1 MKQKV
6 FALITALC
14 MAATTL
20 PAVFAD
26 GVESGE
32 LTIGTSAQEQCS
44 CVALCTEGNI
54 NPDCPVCSLDPS
66 ACEGTPLRPMLF
78 GAPRAGDV
86 LYLDENGVQQTAT
99 NAIQITEEYLALL
112 GGWYVVDGT
121 VGINKRVSVSY
132 DVNLILADGCT
143 LTINGGIEVKEGASL
158 TIYAQSTGSS
168 MGTLIA
174 QVDIMNYDA
183 GIGVSSGSSGKSGT
197 LTINGG
203 VVTATGGTGSA
214 GIGGGDGGAGGEI
227 TINGGIVTATGGS
240 NAAGIGGGYGGGG
253 GEITITGGKVDATGG
268 SYGAGIGRGQ
278 NGSGGTITIEGGEV
292 TATGGSYGAG
302 IGGGWFSGGGT
313 ITIEGGTVIATGGWS
328 GAGIGGGVLG
338 SGSTFSTGTDGNAV
352 IFATGSNA
360 QHIEDQSSKNSW
372 RGIIFEG
379 TEGKVYGTNVTPT
392 EDFTIPADKT
402 LTIEED
408 KTLTIQTDLT
418 MTNEGT
424 VTTEEGGTLINHGR
438 IENSGTLPE
447 TIIGNQ
453 PPKITTANLSDGEVG
468 TAYSHSFAAT
478 GESTWGLASG
488 STLPA
493 GLTLNSDGT
502 ITGTPT
508 AEGLFTFTVKAENN
522 AGSNSKEYTLH
533 IAAKPDTTPP
543 TLTAGT
549 VNRTSDKDATVTFHS
564 DEAGTY
570 YYEVVESGT
579 AEPTINTTGTGTS
592 CDTTEQTI
600 SLTNLSGTSAKD
612 IYIVAKDTA
621 GNQSTTL
628 KMEIPAYVEPTT
640 PSQPTTPAD
649 TDHTVQSGS
658 GQQAD
663 EENTGLP
670 SLWER
675 AIQRIRSTPVGGRL
689 KIYIG
694 SYTAIPDKVLDAL
707 RSRAVTATFYDADG
721 VEVTLPAG
729 QVPPAN
735 VYASWTLR
743 QLGNYLTQEQEQ
755 EQQEQTQTAQQ
766 QAPTETT
773 TPASDTG
780 KPNPETG
787 SGTTVLPAIGVSA
800 LSVICLAALCKKR

>member
-14 MAATTL
+14 MAATAL

-26 GVESGE
+26 GGESGE

-99 NAIQITEEYLALL
+99 NAIQVAKSDTQWD
-112 GGWYVVDGT
+112 GGWYVVSTNITIGSQDTPQRIT
-121 VGINKRVSVSY
+121 VNGEVH
-132 DVNLILADGCT
+132 LILADGCT
-143 LTINGGIEVKEGASL
+143 LTVNGGIGVGDGNSL

-168 MGTLIA
+168 MGTLIV
-174 QVDIMNYDA
+174 QNVDAYNA
-183 GIGVSSGSSGKSGT
+183 GIGGGGT
-197 LTINGG
+197 IIINGG
-203 VVTATGGTGSA
+203 EVDATGGDYGAGIGGGFKNGGGEITISNGEVTATGG
-214 GIGGGDGGAGGEI
+214 
-227 TINGGIVTATGGS
+227 N

-253 GEITITGGKVDATGG
+253 GEITISGGEVTATGING
-268 SYGAGIGRGQ
+268 GAGIGGGALGGGGTIIISGGEVDATSGGGAAGIGGGN
-278 NGSGGTITIEGGEV
+278 NGDGGTITIEGGEV
-292 TATGGSYGAG
+292 DAKGGDSAAGIGGGNNGDGGEITINGGKVTATGGKYGAG
-302 IGGGWFSGGGT
+302 IGGGNNGDGGE
-313 ITIEGGTVIATGGWS
+313 ITISDGTVTATGGDY
-328 GAGIGGGVLG
+328 GADIGGGL
-338 SGSTFSTGTDGNAV
+338 SGDGGTFSTGTDGNAV
-352 IFATGSNA
+352 IFASGGKAN
-360 QHIEDQSSKNSW
+360 IEDKSKQDSW
-372 RGIIFEG
+372 QGIIFEG

-402 LTIEED
+402 LTIEEG
-408 KTLTIQTDLT
+408 KTLTISTDLS

-424 VTTEEGGTLINHGR
+424 IQNDGTIHNEGTIQNDGLIDGDGTIQN
-438 IENSGTLPE
+438 
-447 TIIGNQ
+447 
-453 PPKITTANLSDGEVG
+453 
-468 TAYSHSFAAT
+468 
-478 GESTWGLASG
+478 
-488 STLPA
+488 
-493 GLTLNSDGT
+493 DGT
-502 ITGTPT
+502 ITGDGTI
-508 AEGLFTFTVKAENN
+508 ACTV
-522 AGSNSKEYTLH
+522 
-533 IAAKPDTTPP
+533 I
-543 TLTAGT
+543 
-549 VNRTSDKDATVTFHS
+549 
-564 DEAGTY
+564 
-570 YYEVVESGT
+570 
-579 AEPTINTTGTGTS
+579 EPT
-592 CDTTEQTI
+592 QP
-600 SLTNLSGTSAKD
+600 
-612 IYIVAKDTA
+612 
-621 GNQSTTL
+621 Q
-628 KMEIPAYVEPTT
+628 PPQPTT
-640 PSQPTTPAD
+640 PEPTVPAD

-663 EENTGLP
+663 EESTSLP

-755 EQQEQTQTAQQ
+755 EQQEQTAQQ
-766 QAPTETT
+766 QAPTPTESATE

-787 SGTTVLPAIGVSA
+787 AGATPA
-800 LSVICLAALCKKR
+800 AALLVAVVALTGLGFTLKRR

>member
-1 MKQKV
+1 MKQRL

-26 GVESGE
+26 GGESGE

-99 NAIQITEEYLALL
+99 NAIQVAKSDTQWD
-112 GGWYVVDGT
+112 GGWYVVSTNITIGSQDTPQRIT
-121 VGINKRVSVSY
+121 VNGEVH
-132 DVNLILADGCT
+132 LILADGCT
-143 LTINGGIEVKEGASL
+143 LTVNGGIGVGDGNSL

-168 MGTLIA
+168 MGTLIV
-174 QVDIMNYDA
+174 QNVDAYN
-183 GIGVSSGSSGKSGT
+183 
-197 LTINGG
+197 
-203 VVTATGGTGSA
+203 A
-214 GIGGGDGGAGGEI
+214 GIGGGYNGDGGTI
-227 TINGGIVTATGGS
+227 TINGGKVDATGGS
-240 NAAGIGGGYGGGG
+240 WGAAGIGGGYGGGG
-253 GEITITGGKVDATGG
+253 GEITIEGGEVTATGG
-268 SYGAGIGRGQ
+268 RWGAGIGGGDSGAGGTITIKGGEVDTTGGGGAAGIGGGYNGGGGEITISHGKVTATGGDYGAGIGG
-278 NGSGGTITIEGGEV
+278 GSGGGGNITIEGGEV
-292 TATGGSYGAG
+292 TATGGINAAG
-302 IGGGWFSGGGT
+302 IGGGAASD
-313 ITIEGGTVIATGGWS
+313 S
-328 GAGIGGGVLG
+328 
-338 SGSTFSTGTDGNAV
+338 SGSFSTGTDGNAV
-352 IFATGSNA
+352 IFATGGSGGSDIQDN
-360 QHIEDQSSKNSW
+360 DTSGWS
-372 RGIIFEG
+372 GVIFQG
-379 TEGKVYGTNVTPT
+379 DSGKVYGTNVTPT
-392 EDFTIPADKT
+392 QDFTIPNGKT
-402 LTIEED
+402 LTIEQG
-408 KTLTIQTDLT
+408 KTLTIRTGVT

-424 VTTEEGGTLINHGR
+424 ITNNGAIQNNGTIQNDGLIDGKGTLYN
-438 IENSGTLPE
+438 
-447 TIIGNQ
+447 
-453 PPKITTANLSDGEVG
+453 
-468 TAYSHSFAAT
+468 
-478 GESTWGLASG
+478 
-488 STLPA
+488 
-493 GLTLNSDGT
+493 DGT
-502 ITGTPT
+502 ITGDGTIT
-508 AEGLFTFTVKAENN
+508 CTV
-522 AGSNSKEYTLH
+522 
-533 IAAKPDTTPP
+533 I
-543 TLTAGT
+543 
-549 VNRTSDKDATVTFHS
+549 
-564 DEAGTY
+564 
-570 YYEVVESGT
+570 
-579 AEPTINTTGTGTS
+579 EPT
-592 CDTTEQTI
+592 QP
-600 SLTNLSGTSAKD
+600 
-612 IYIVAKDTA
+612 
-621 GNQSTTL
+621 Q
-628 KMEIPAYVEPTT
+628 PPQPTT
-640 PSQPTTPAD
+640 PEPTVPAD

-755 EQQEQTQTAQQ
+755 QEQTAQQ
-766 QAPTETT
+766 QAPTPTESATE

-787 SGTTVLPAIGVSA
+787 AGATPA
-800 LSVICLAALCKKR
+800 AALLVAVVALTGLGFTLKRR

>member
-1 MKQKV
+1 MKQRV

-14 MAATTL
+14 MAATAL

-26 GVESGE
+26 GGESGE
-32 LTIGTSAQEQCS
+32 LTIGTSTQEQCS

-78 GAPRAGDV
+78 GAPRAGV
-86 LYLDENGVQQTAT
+86 TYLDENGQTKT
-99 NAIQITEEYLALL
+99 LAESCTTIDT
-112 GGWYVVDGT
+112 GTTAWANGWYVVDGT
-121 VGINKRVSVSY
+121 VEINQRVAVNG
-132 DVNLILADGCT
+132 DVHLILVDGYT
-143 LTINGGIEVKEGASL
+143 LTVNGGIEVGDGNSL

-168 MGTLIA
+168 MGTLIV
-174 QVDIMNYDA
+174 QNVDAYN
-183 GIGVSSGSSGKSGT
+183 
-197 LTINGG
+197 
-203 VVTATGGTGSA
+203 A
-214 GIGGGDGGAGGEI
+214 GIGGGYNGAGGEI
-227 TINGGIVTATGGS
+227 TIKGGEVDATGGGG
-240 NAAGIGGGYGGGG
+240 AAGIGGGRNGTGGT
-253 GEITITGGKVDATGG
+253 ITI
-268 SYGAGIGRGQ
+268 
-278 NGSGGTITIEGGEV
+278 NGGTITIEGGEV
-292 TATGGSYGAG
+292 DAKGGDSAAGIGGGYNGAGGEITISDGKVTATGGDYGAG
-302 IGGGWFSGGGT
+302 IGGGSNSGGGT
-313 ITIEGGTVIATGGWS
+313 ITISHGTVTATGGKY
-328 GAGIGGGVLG
+328 GAGIGGGSN
-338 SGSTFSTGTDGNAV
+338 SGGGTITISHGTVTATGGKYGAGIGGGAFGGGGTFSTGTDGNAV

-392 EDFTIPADKT
+392 QDFTIPSDKT
-402 LTIEED
+402 LTIEEG
-408 KTLTIQTDLT
+408 KTLTISTDLS

-424 VTTEEGGTLINHGR
+424 IQNEGTIHNEGTIQNDGTIQNEGSIDGKGTLYN
-438 IENSGTLPE
+438 
-447 TIIGNQ
+447 
-453 PPKITTANLSDGEVG
+453 
-468 TAYSHSFAAT
+468 
-478 GESTWGLASG
+478 
-488 STLPA
+488 
-493 GLTLNSDGT
+493 DGT
-502 ITGTPT
+502 ITGDGTIT
-508 AEGLFTFTVKAENN
+508 CTV
-522 AGSNSKEYTLH
+522 
-533 IAAKPDTTPP
+533 I
-543 TLTAGT
+543 
-549 VNRTSDKDATVTFHS
+549 
-564 DEAGTY
+564 
-570 YYEVVESGT
+570 
-579 AEPTINTTGTGTS
+579 EPT
-592 CDTTEQTI
+592 QP
-600 SLTNLSGTSAKD
+600 
-612 IYIVAKDTA
+612 
-621 GNQSTTL
+621 Q
-628 KMEIPAYVEPTT
+628 PPQPTT

-649 TDHTVQSGS
+649 TDHTVQTGS

-735 VYASWTLR
+735 VLASWTLR

-755 EQQEQTQTAQQ
+755 QERTAQQ

-787 SGTTVLPAIGVSA
+787 AGATPA
-800 LSVICLAALCKKR
+800 AALLVAVVALTGLGFTLKRR

>member
-26 GVESGE
+26 GGESGE

-66 ACEGTPLRPMLF
+66 ACEGAPLRPMLF

-99 NAIQITEEYLALL
+99 NAIQVAKSDTQWD
-112 GGWYVVDGT
+112 GGWYVAQGDITIGSQDT
-121 VGINKRVSVSY
+121 PQRVAVSGE
-132 DVNLILADGCT
+132 VHLILADGCT
-143 LTINGGIEVKEGASL
+143 LTVNGGIGVGDGNSL

-168 MGTLIA
+168 MGTLIV
-174 QVDIMNYDA
+174 QNVDADN
-183 GIGVSSGSSGKSGT
+183 
-197 LTINGG
+197 
-203 VVTATGGTGSA
+203 A
-214 GIGGGDGGAGGEI
+214 GIGGGGTIIINGGKVDATGGVWGAGIGGGQNGSGGEI
-227 TINGGIVTATGGS
+227 TINGGKVTATGGS
-240 NAAGIGGGYGGGG
+240 WGAGIGGGSQGGGGEITISDGTVTATGGDYGAGIGGGTNSGGGTITISHGTVTATGGTNAAGIGGGA
-253 GEITITGGKVDATGG
+253 V
-268 SYGAGIGRGQ
+268 S
-278 NGSGGTITIEGGEV
+278 NN
-292 TATGGSYGAG
+292 
-302 IGGGWFSGGGT
+302 
-313 ITIEGGTVIATGGWS
+313 
-328 GAGIGGGVLG
+328 
-338 SGSTFSTGTDGNAV
+338 SGSFSTGTDGNAV

-392 EDFTIPADKT
+392 QDFTIPADKT
-402 LTIEED
+402 LTIEEG
-408 KTLTIQTDLT
+408 KTLTISTDLS

-424 VTTEEGGTLINHGR
+424 IQNEGTIYNEGTIQND
-438 IENSGTLPE
+438 GTIQNE
-447 TIIGNQ
+447 GSIDGDGTIQN
-453 PPKITTANLSDGEVG
+453 
-468 TAYSHSFAAT
+468 
-478 GESTWGLASG
+478 
-488 STLPA
+488 
-493 GLTLNSDGT
+493 DGT
-502 ITGTPT
+502 ITGDGTI
-508 AEGLFTFTVKAENN
+508 ACTV
-522 AGSNSKEYTLH
+522 
-533 IAAKPDTTPP
+533 I
-543 TLTAGT
+543 
-549 VNRTSDKDATVTFHS
+549 
-564 DEAGTY
+564 
-570 YYEVVESGT
+570 
-579 AEPTINTTGTGTS
+579 EPT
-592 CDTTEQTI
+592 QP
-600 SLTNLSGTSAKD
+600 
-612 IYIVAKDTA
+612 
-621 GNQSTTL
+621 Q
-628 KMEIPAYVEPTT
+628 PPQPTT
-640 PSQPTTPAD
+640 PEPTVPAD

-663 EENTGLP
+663 EESTGLP

-755 EQQEQTQTAQQ
+755 QEQTQTAQQ
-766 QAPTETT
+766 QASTPTESATE

-787 SGTTVLPAIGVSA
+787 AGSTPA
-800 LSVICLAALCKKR
+800 AALLVAVVALTGLGFTLKRR